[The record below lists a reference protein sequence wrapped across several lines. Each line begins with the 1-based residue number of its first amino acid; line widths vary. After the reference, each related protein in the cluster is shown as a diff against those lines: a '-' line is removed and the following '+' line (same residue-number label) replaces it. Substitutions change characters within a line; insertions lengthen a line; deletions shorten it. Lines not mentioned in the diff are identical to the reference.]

1 MFDLIQHFFSRTIKT
16 PRLPNPPLTTDEER
30 WRLEEKQR
38 EVRAR
43 LELLR
48 IESEMPG
55 LSRAGKRG
63 EKP

>member
-16 PRLPNPPLTTDEER
+16 PRLPNPPLTTVEE
-30 WRLEEKQR
+30 WTRLEERQQ

-55 LSRAGKRG
+55 LSRFRK
-63 EKP
+63 EVENK